1 MISIRN
7 ITRRYFYYL
16 VSFFLLIKYMYF
28 ELVTIRFTFLKEK
41 NINYLLTFFSMGFT
55 VFRTHKNLIGDK
67 NFLYN
72 LNLLC
77 WCQRN
82 ATSRKDTFICESLI
96 NGKFVQSAIQILV
109 TPTFFWRQLPK
120 GWQLSWQLTKW
131 FWNNCSFSLTV

>member
-1 MISIRN
+1 
-7 ITRRYFYYL
+7 
-16 VSFFLLIKYMYF
+16 MYF

-109 TPTFFWRQLPK
+109 TPTFF
-120 GWQLSWQLTKW
+120 
-131 FWNNCSFSLTV
+131 